1 MVFFRVEQLTV
12 ALFLPHLGNNK
23 PNEEDHVDKRMILA
37 FLLLLIVLLPL
48 RQSVASLANTYYFT
62 CNHPTE
68 GDNGLTG
75 QSRAT
80 YMMARQDELKH
91 LNDHADHKGY
101 TTVVTKQ

>member
-1 MVFFRVEQLTV
+1 VHNRIIL
-12 ALFLPHLGNNK
+12 
-23 PNEEDHVDKRMILA
+23 ILA
-37 FLLLLIVLLPL
+37 FLFFLIVSLPL
-48 RQSVASLANTYYFT
+48 RPSAVSLATTYYFT

-68 GDNGLTG
+68 GPSGLTG

-80 YMMARQDELKH
+80 YMMAKQDELKH

>member
-1 MVFFRVEQLTV
+1 V
-12 ALFLPHLGNNK
+12 H
-23 PNEEDHVDKRMILA
+23 KRIILA

-62 CNHPTE
+62 CTHPSE
-68 GDNGLTG
+68 GVNGLTG

-91 LNDHADHKGY
+91 LNDHADHKNY